1 MRKTSENPASGRTDE
16 IRATFVAPRDL
27 IDELR
32 LIAKRNQR
40 TLSGELRKMIDDA
53 VTRERDRSAA

>member
-1 MRKTSENPASGRTDE
+1 MRNANETHQNRNPE

-27 IDELR
+27 IDEFR

-40 TLSGELRKMIDDA
+40 TFSGEVRKMIEDA
-53 VTRERDRSAA
+53 VERERSAA